1 LSIYRRESHDN
12 LAAIGTVMA
21 SWLIG
26 GDLPP
31 VGNRILLKRGNVP
44 PLFNGY
50 RSHWV
55 NSGTAALSLALMIAR
70 KRRLDVQKPAVV
82 IPAYGCPDLVAAAL
96 FAGVTPLLADIDPN
110 DPGYSLDSFA
120 KALTPDTVAVVAVNF
135 LGIRERLGDLQKMI
149 SANTD
154 ALLIEDNAQWFPEP
168 MNGKELIADL
178 ACLSFGRGKPVSLL
192 GGGALLIRE
201 GSGLEVPPDVVG
213 GPQGPGIAFVPKVI
227 AYNALLHRYLYWLV
241 NRNPL
246 FSLGRTILKPLADI
260 RSLDATRLQFVGA
273 CANNY
278 LAQKRSLENDLAEA
292 LGAFRSLGALA
303 VNAERWGR
311 LLRYPV
317 LCKDE
322 QTRDATL
329 AKLNAAGLGAT
340 AMYRL
345 PLVEIAGVA
354 EKVRLLGDCRGAK
367 AFASRLLTLPVHQS
381 VTKRDIA
388 KLTRILT
395 P

>member
-1 LSIYRRESHDN
+1 
-12 LAAIGTVMA
+12 
-21 SWLIG
+21 
-26 GDLPP
+26 
-31 VGNRILLKRGNVP
+31 
-44 PLFNGY
+44 
-50 RSHWV
+50 
-55 NSGTAALSLALMIAR
+55 MIAR

-110 DPGYSLDSFA
+110 DPGYSLDSFE

-135 LGIRERLGDLQKMI
+135 LGVGERLGDLQKII
-149 SANTD
+149 SANAD

-213 GPQGPGIAFVPKVI
+213 GPQDPGIAFVPKVL
-227 AYNALLHRYLYWLV
+227 AYNALLHRHLYWLV

-260 RSLDATRLQFVGA
+260 RALDATRLELVGA
-273 CANNY
+273 CASDY
-278 LAQKRSLENDLAEA
+278 LAQKRSLESDWSEA

-303 VNAERWGR
+303 VSPERWGR

-329 AKLNAAGLGAT
+329 AKLNAAGLGASP
-340 AMYRL
+340 MYQL

-388 KLTRILT
+388 TLTRILT